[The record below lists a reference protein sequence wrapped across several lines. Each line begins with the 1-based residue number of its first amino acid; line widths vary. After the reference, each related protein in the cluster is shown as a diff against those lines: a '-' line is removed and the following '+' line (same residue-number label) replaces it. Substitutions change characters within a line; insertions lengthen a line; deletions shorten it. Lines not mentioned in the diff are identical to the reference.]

1 MAENGCK
8 RKNLIN
14 IRFIDKRFYL
24 KKMISFIC
32 IKKSTAINIL
42 KSFFFIS
49 IKNKS
54 VLDFPFNLR
63 FIFFCQKDLKYKQF
77 FPNEIKLRKVKVQ
90 DVYNDNG

>member
-8 RKNLIN
+8 RKNLKN

-32 IKKSTAINIL
+32 IKKKYSNKYL
-42 KSFFFIS
+42 KSFFFIL

-54 VLDFPFNLR
+54 VLDFPFNVR
-63 FIFFCQKDLKYKQF
+63 FILFLSERF
-77 FPNEIKLRKVKVQ
+77 KV
-90 DVYNDNG
+90 